1 MIATGVNK
9 TRRRGPLFFTCFSFS
24 LQTKQKTKPKLK
36 QTSKQKDSGTRPR
49 WKRFTDNLH
58 KRA

>member
-36 QTSKQKDSGTRPR
+36 QTSKQKDSGT
-49 WKRFTDNLH
+49 
-58 KRA
+58 